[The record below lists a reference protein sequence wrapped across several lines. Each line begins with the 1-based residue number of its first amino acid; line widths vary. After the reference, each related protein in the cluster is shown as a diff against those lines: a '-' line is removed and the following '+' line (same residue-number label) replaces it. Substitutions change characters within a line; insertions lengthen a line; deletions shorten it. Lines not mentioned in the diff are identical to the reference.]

1 MTRILDKLKER
12 LAAPFRGKGD
22 HELAYWRSRKEA
34 EGQLSNDHYVKFYT
48 SHFGF
53 EPSFYAGKRVLDI
66 GCGPR
71 GSLEW
76 ANMAAERV
84 GLDPLANEYLRLG
97 ADKHA
102 MRYVASPAEKIPFAD
117 GHFDVVC
124 SFNSLDHVDNLE
136 RTIAEIIRVVRPGGH
151 VLLLTDVNHD
161 PTPAEPIVF
170 SWEVVDAF
178 KPALECLEVRRYE
191 KKAVGLYQ
199 SIDEALAYDDANT
212 TRRYGVLS
220 AKFRKPSA
228 SNDRA

>member
-1 MTRILDKLKER
+1 MTRILERLKER
-12 LAAPFRGKGD
+12 LAAPFRDKGD
-22 HELAYWRSRKEA
+22 HELAYWRSRKKA

-84 GLDPLANEYLRLG
+84 GLDPLADSYLRLG

-102 MRYVASPAEKIPFAD
+102 MRYVAAPAEAMPFES

-124 SFNSLDHVDNLE
+124 SFNSLDHVDDLD
-136 RTIAEIIRVVRPGGH
+136 RTIAEIIRVIRPGGH
-151 VLLLTDVNHD
+151 FLLLTDVNHD
-161 PTPAEPIVF
+161 PTPAEPIVLT
-170 SWEVVDAF
+170 WDAVDAF
-178 KPALECLEVRRYE
+178 APALECLEVRHYE
-191 KKAVGLYQ
+191 KRAAGLYQ
-199 SIDEALAYDDANT
+199 SIDEGIAYDHKDP
-212 TRRYGVLS
+212 TRRYGILS

-228 SNDRA
+228 AGDST